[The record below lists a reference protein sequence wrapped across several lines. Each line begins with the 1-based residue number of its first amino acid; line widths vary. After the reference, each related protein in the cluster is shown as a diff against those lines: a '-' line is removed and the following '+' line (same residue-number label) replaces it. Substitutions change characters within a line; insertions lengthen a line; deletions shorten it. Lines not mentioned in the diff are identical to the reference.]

1 MAPANTELTLLQSE
15 QLATRRSQQA
25 TLKSAD
31 SIKRFSY
38 LLGQTDLFRHFCD
51 LKVSYPETWS
61 SERRLIPLAGPT

>member
-1 MAPANTELTLLQSE
+1 MLTPSSHPSKT
-15 QLATRRSQQA
+15 QLETRRQAQA

-51 LKVSYPETWS
+51 LKVSS
-61 SERRLIPLAGPT
+61 